1 MIQAIFS
8 KSTNPKKKYKV
19 IVTDGERKKTIHFG
33 QAGAEDYTIHKD
45 EERKNRYIDRHKSR
59 EDFQDPF
66 TAGFWALHLLWN
78 KKSINSSLKDIKDK
92 FNIKIKKL
100 NS

>member
-33 QAGAEDYTIHKD
+33 QAGAEDFTIHKD

-59 EDFQDPF
+59 ENFQDPF
-66 TAGFWALHLLWN
+66 TAGFWALHSLWN

-92 FNIKIKKL
+92 FNIKIKKS